1 MPITL
6 DRDIRR
12 MQNAKESSI
21 ASGDMKSAISHSPTV
36 RSMSDGEQVFAQESN
51 KQLALYK
58 KSKGSLWKVAL
69 SMNGNQFVEKD
80 LDVNGA
86 LTVNGASIFAAV
98 SCAAIST
105 SGTLDYNNGTIDL
118 STQTVDVTLNNAV
131 DALNFDSNTLSIDAS
146 GNKVGIGTAAPAVK
160 LNIDGGSDAQEGT
173 ANTGYLIIGSA
184 SGQHIAMDNNEIMSK
199 SDGTTGATLYINAGD
214 SGGDAGGNLILNVH
228 GGAVGIGTASPSSSA
243 DLTLEGGVIALKETL
258 TPAANTNYGKI
269 YTKSDNK
276 LYFQAGNNTEY
287 EISLESL

>member
-1 MPITL
+1 MSRET
-6 DRDIRR
+6 RR
-12 MQNAKESSI
+12 LSNIKQKVISNVDFYPSSTSVREGEI
-21 ASGDMKSAISHSPTV
+21 LISNP
-36 RSMSDGEQVFAQESN
+36 RG
-51 KQLALYK
+51 KPLRLYK
-58 KSKGSLWKVAL
+58 KLKGMLWWSDFTKD
-69 SMNGNQFVEKD
+69 GNEYVDKNLEVK
-80 LDVNGA
+80 GA
-86 LTVNGASIFAAV
+86 IT
-98 SCAAIST
+98 T
-105 SGTLDYNNGTIDL
+105 SGTLDYNNGTMDL
-118 STQTVDVTLNNAV
+118 STQTVDVTLNSAV

-214 SGGDAGGNLILNVH
+214 STSHPGGNLILNVH

-287 EISLESL
+287 EISLEAL